1 MSTQWQIQDDY
12 LESCTCKGAC
22 PCIYLEPPTEGDCS
36 ALVGWHIKKGAYGE
50 VALDDLNIALALNAP
65 GPMAEGN
72 WKVVL
77 YLDQRAD
84 EHQQEALGN
93 IFGGKAGGQHGGG
106 GAPAARAR
114 SAGAAQHGS
123 PTLGLE
129 HSVAGSS
136 GRERLAVVGVGR
148 GIKAPNRGGS
158 ESGASSVKGKKAQ
171 QGRQADTTHGIDDR
185 DPVVEVGGKR

>member
-1 MSTQWQIQDDY
+1 MSTQWQIQGDY

-77 YLDQRAD
+77 
-84 EHQQEALGN
+84 
-93 IFGGKAGGQHGGG
+93 
-106 GAPAARAR
+106 AR
-114 SAGAAQHGS
+114 
-123 PTLGLE
+123 TF
-129 HSVAGSS
+129 
-136 GRERLAVVGVGR
+136 
-148 GIKAPNRGGS
+148 
-158 ESGASSVKGKKAQ
+158 
-171 QGRQADTTHGIDDR
+171 
-185 DPVVEVGGKR
+185 